1 MRPLTLRRGTVAALS
16 TGVFLLAGAIPAA
29 AHVTVNPSTAAQG
42 DYSKLTFRVPDEEAD
57 ASTTKVELALPADQP
72 VASVRVKPVPGW
84 TVTTQMRKLSTPLK
98 TGHGEITSVVSRLV
112 WSGGKIQP
120 GQFQEFDVSLGPLPE
135 NGDSM
140 VFKALQTYD
149 NGKVVRWIDPPA
161 ADGSE
166 PEHPAPV
173 VQLVKPTDDAGAM
186 TAKDASTTAKDAGA
200 TAKDTGAK
208 QAEAAPAAGSDGSAR
223 FLGGSALAVALLAV
237 VLSLVTRVRAR
248 SERS

>member
-1 MRPLTLRRGTVAALS
+1 MRQLTLRRGTVAALS

-29 AHVTVNPSTAAQG
+29 AHVTVTPGTAAQG

-84 TVTTQMRKLSTPLK
+84 TVTTRMRKLSTPLK

-120 GQFQEFDVSLGPLPE
+120 GQFQEFDVSLGPMPG

-173 VQLVKPTDDAGAM
+173 VQLVKPTDNTGAM
-186 TAKDASTTAKDAGA
+186 TAKDAATTAKDAGA
-200 TAKDTGAK
+200 K
-208 QAEAAPAAGSDGSAR
+208 QAEATPAAGSDGSAR